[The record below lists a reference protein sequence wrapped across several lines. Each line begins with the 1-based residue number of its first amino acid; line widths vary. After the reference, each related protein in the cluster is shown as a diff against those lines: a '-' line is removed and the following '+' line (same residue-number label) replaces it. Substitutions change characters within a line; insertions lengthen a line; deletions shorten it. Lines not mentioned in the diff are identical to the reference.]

1 MPRFYL
7 TVCNDVRATDDEG
20 EEQPDLEAAKESAI
34 QGARE
39 LIAAE
44 ILAGRPLSQR
54 HRIEITDGDG
64 TLLHTVRF
72 ADAVQ
77 FHP

>member
-7 TVCNDVRATDDEG
+7 TVCNGVRTPDDEG
-20 EEQPDLEAAKESAI
+20 EEQPDLEAAKESAV

-39 LIAAE
+39 LIPAE
-44 ILAGRPLSQR
+44 ILAGRPFSR
-54 HRIEITDGDG
+54 EHCIEITDGDG

-72 ADAVQ
+72 ADALQ
-77 FHP
+77 LRA